1 MLISCPVNGSMLP
14 TKLGVMAITIL
25 TGKVKQR
32 LIWEKSVIPVGYNV
46 SSMH

>member
-1 MLISCPVNGSMLP
+1 MFP

-32 LIWEKSVIPVGYNV
+32 LIWERNVIPVGYNV
-46 SSMH
+46 SAMY